1 MVGQKW
7 ACVGGLTIAAAFL
20 STLVLIPVTP
30 HALQTGLFAAKAGI
44 SVAFSAIYPW
54 TSALFAELVRI
65 LTKASPITTK
75 ASSIITTHAAPLC
88 CDSYLQII
96 SDRLRVIAG
105 GGWRWGPAPR
115 RVGSAGCWRQ
125 C

>member
-1 MVGQKW
+1 MYKFIVCCPMRVGTTMVGQKW

-54 TSALFAELVRI
+54 TSALFPPSL
-65 LTKASPITTK
+65 
-75 ASSIITTHAAPLC
+75 
-88 CDSYLQII
+88 
-96 SDRLRVIAG
+96 
-105 GGWRWGPAPR
+105 
-115 RVGSAGCWRQ
+115 
-125 C
+125 